1 VSFAAIIVCV
11 ASRRVFIVVS
21 LYFVTDLVL
30 VRKLLDA
37 RKYIWVFVLSDAEC
51 KLF

>member
-21 LYFVTDLVL
+21 LYFVTDLV
-30 VRKLLDA
+30 RKLLDA